1 MTSVKVHHDGLAL
14 TVGCVLRESLPVTL
28 HFVSWYLREGADRI
42 ILCFDDP
49 QDPAI
54 AVLKDHPKV
63 DCVPCTEAFWRS
75 IGINPAVRFA
85 RRQNLVMSHFYRQ
98 QGAGWFFYVDGDEL
112 LHLVG
117 RTLLEE
123 LRATPEDIRSVT
135 FLPAENIQS
144 PELTDPAQ
152 FRLAM
157 SRDAVRRVYGDQA
170 GLMQKRQGLSGHTV
184 GKTANRVGLEGLGM
198 RQHFMQHPD
207 GTVVMD
213 RVLGPDDRA
222 YLLHFFDQGYDI
234 WRAKLPWRLTSSG
247 FPERIKVVLNEML
260 ALDDPE
266 PALRALYEQMHVF
279 DNARLA
285 ELADCGAG
293 FALPIDRD
301 ALVRH
306 TFPTS
311 EDHAQTAV
319 RYAEKPS

>member
-1 MTSVKVHHDGLAL
+1 ML

-28 HFVSWYLREGADRI
+28 HFVSWYLREGADRM

-54 AVLKDHPKV
+54 AVLSDHPKV
-63 DCVPCTEAFWRS
+63 DCVPCTDAFWHG

-85 RRQNLVMSHFYRQ
+85 RKQNLVMSHFYKQ
-98 QGAGWFFYVDGDEL
+98 QVDGWFFYVDGDEL
-112 LHLVG
+112 LHLQG
-117 RTLLEE
+117 RTLAEE
-123 LRATPEDIRSVT
+123 LDQTPDDIRSVT

-144 PELTDPAQ
+144 PQLEGAAQ

-157 SRDAVRRVYGDQA
+157 SRDAVRRVYGERA

-184 GKTANRVGLEGLGM
+184 GKTANRAGMEGLGM

-213 RVLGPDDRA
+213 KVVGPDDGA

-234 WRAKLPWRLTSSG
+234 WRAKLPWRLASSG
-247 FPERIKVVLNEML
+247 FPGRIKVVLNEML

-266 PALRALYEQMHVF
+266 PALRALYDQIHVF
-279 DNARLA
+279 DNARLEVLA
-285 ELADCGAG
+285 ECGAR
-293 FALPIDRD
+293 FAMPMDRG
-301 ALVRH
+301 ALVGQ
-306 TFPTS
+306 TFAA
-311 EDHAQTAV
+311 HADAISTAV
-319 RYAEKPS
+319 HYTDEPS